1 MFIKKKKIFPKES
14 WNGYCPPPSYAPAD
28 EFIQIQRS
36 DILEYFKLKNKKN
49 NPADTNYKNQ
59 WLQTCTDMKIQFL
72 CNQYFG
78 LTWWQI
84 LLFNYKYI
92 NLSLKKPSCV
102 HIYKLVHCLNMKKW
116 MKKEKNRCQNC
127 SQNHSHERGERG
139 DTVRLTKIYT
149 YSKNT
154 CCESKADAPSCPY
167 WCQQALSNT

>member
-14 WNGYCPPPSYAPAD
+14 WNGYCPSPSYAPAD

-78 LTWWQI
+78 LTW
-84 LLFNYKYI
+84 
-92 NLSLKKPSCV
+92 
-102 HIYKLVHCLNMKKW
+102 
-116 MKKEKNRCQNC
+116 
-127 SQNHSHERGERG
+127 
-139 DTVRLTKIYT
+139 
-149 YSKNT
+149 
-154 CCESKADAPSCPY
+154 
-167 WCQQALSNT
+167 